1 MRTRLRLFSPS
12 LVLLFLAAPAATAQ
26 TAGSLDAG
34 FTRVG
39 YTDLP
44 GVTAYTLSPSLLLF
58 RPNTSLVATGVFSEF
73 GGGGW
78 NLQGNASGSVFIPT
92 GSHFQVELGATGGGS
107 TRDGGSGTAQ
117 LLGESRLHLAA
128 ARQGL
133 WAGGSLGRVW
143 DGVAWRT
150 AASLEAA
157 GWARLGDATLVASTS
172 PNWIG
177 DSLRFLDTEATLR
190 LVHGPIELGAYGGFR
205 TWFDPAG
212 ASATAWGG
220 ASAAYWMG
228 NHLAIVAAGGS
239 YPADLGQ
246 GFPGGN
252 YITITIRVATRRPSA
267 PTRTESPAYRL
278 LQPLARPV
286 VPEFQVTTASGV
298 MRLIRVH
305 APGAKSVEIMGDFSD
320 WRPMP
325 LSPGAGDDWTLV
337 VPIAKGLHRL
347 NLRVN
352 GGDWGVPPGVTA
364 LNDDFG
370 GVVGVLVVE

>member
-1 MRTRLRLFSPS
+1 VRLRLFFLSF
-12 LVLLFLAAPAATAQ
+12 VLFLLAAPAATAQ

-44 GVTAYTLSPSLLLF
+44 GVSAYTLSPSLQLF

-73 GGGGW
+73 AGGDW
-78 NLQGNASGSVFIPT
+78 NLQGNASGSVFIPA
-92 GSHFQVELGATGGGS
+92 GSHFQVELGATAGGS
-107 TRDGGSGTAQ
+107 TPDSGSGTAQ
-117 LLGESRLHLAA
+117 FLGMGRLHLAA

-157 GWARLGDATLVASTS
+157 GWARLGDAMLVARAS

-190 LVHGPIELGAYGGFR
+190 VVHGPIELGAYGGFR

-252 YITITIRVATRRPSA
+252 YITMTIRVATRRPSA

-286 VPEFQVTTASGV
+286 VPDFQVTTTSGITRV
-298 MRLIRVH
+298 IRVH
-305 APGAKSVEIMGDFSD
+305 APGARSVEIMGDFSD
-320 WRPMP
+320 WRPIS
-325 LSPGAGDDWTLV
+325 LSRDAGDDWTLA
-337 VPIAKGLHRL
+337 VPIAKGPHRL